1 MRRDSSL
8 ETFIRKRTAN
18 KISFKA
24 GRDAVTLTFAT
35 SLVDL
40 NR

>member
-18 KISFKA
+18 KISLKA

-35 SLVDL
+35 SLIDL

>member
-24 GRDAVTLTFAT
+24 GRDPVTLTFAT
-35 SLVDL
+35 SLIDL